1 MGQQDGVWV
10 HCNVHV
16 LLCVEVIATPVEQQ
30 DGVWVHSNVRVLLC
44 VQVIATPTGQSEGVW
59 VHTLVPA
66 GNGLWRL
73 PSIDQITDL
82 KVEPADIVKTLD
94 HANVKIVGAKVFYKF
109 DDM

>member
-1 MGQQDGVWV
+1 MFLLCCLIHTEV
-10 HCNVHV
+10 CV
-16 LLCVEVIATPVEQQ
+16 LLCQ
-30 DGVWVHSNVRVLLC
+30 
-44 VQVIATPTGQSEGVW
+44 QVIATPMGQAEGVW
-59 VHTLVPA
+59 VHILVPA

-82 KVEPADIVKTLD
+82 KVDPADIVKTLD